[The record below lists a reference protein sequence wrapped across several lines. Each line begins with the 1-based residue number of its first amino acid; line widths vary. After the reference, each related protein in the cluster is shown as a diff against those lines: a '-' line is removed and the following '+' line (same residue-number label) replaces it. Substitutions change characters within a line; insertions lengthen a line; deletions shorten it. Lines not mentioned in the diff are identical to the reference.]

1 MFNLD
6 FLTKF
11 ATSLSYNNPHFMDT
25 IGKLLKQYRDI
36 NKLTLRQ
43 VEEKTGISNAYLSQ
57 LENDKIAHP
66 SANTLYKLSQTY
78 DVELNGNEAIVNGN
92 AYTFKV
98 AESQADTTSV
108 QKPEAD
114 GKAEV
119 ITSPMLGM
127 VIKLNVKVGDFVKTG
142 QDLMILEVMKM
153 ENPIKSPKDAVVK
166 EILVSKGT
174 QVASGQKL
182 IVLG

>member
-25 IGKLLKQYRDI
+25 LGKLLKQYREI
-36 NKLTLRQ
+36 NKLTLRH

-78 DVELNGNEAIVNGN
+78 GVELETLLSAGGVIEKKEQI
-92 AYTFKV
+92 TPKHKILQSV
-98 AESQADTTSV
+98 AASAGTALTDEEE
-108 QKPEAD
+108 KE
-114 GKAEV
+114 
-119 ITSPMLGM
+119 L
-127 VIKLNVKVGDFVKTG
+127 LNYLNFIRQRDK
-142 QDLMILEVMKM
+142 
-153 ENPIKSPKDAVVK
+153 
-166 EILVSKGT
+166 
-174 QVASGQKL
+174 
-182 IVLG
+182 